1 MYANLCR
8 HFNRDPTIGIDW
20 KTAREVWVQAQQG
33 QQSKPPPPSKQL
45 QNQNGKSSISNPSHI
60 IKQAFIQC
68 DKDADGFLNKAE
80 FHEFV
85 KVGFKKV
92 CVYIHKHSQIRSL
105 HIVCM
110 MMCILCII

>member
-8 HFNRDPTIGIDW
+8 HFQKDPTIGIDW
-20 KTAREVWVQAQQG
+20 KTAREVWVQAQG
-33 QQSKPPPPSKQL
+33 KSKSPSPPKQSQ
-45 QNQNGKSSISNPSHI
+45 QNGKAQSNLSNQ

-92 CVYIHKHSQIRSL
+92 CIHIIYIAIYSQIR
-105 HIVCM
+105 IRY
-110 MMCILCII
+110 IIIA